1 MDSAFRHKLAKNKN
15 ILNRKNLSGSFLY
28 SKGAKRENFFTG
40 NSYLYFDCED
50 SISRKIIEFRT
61 ENKLIDGLN
70 RKAINDYRKFRRG
83 KNDLLWLKY
92 KQLVLKLDLYQQ
104 QLDQKKDNFL
114 DNISVV
120 KLWNTSILAAVIIG
134 MISMSFIYRYLGQ
147 GAAAEDE
154 AREKAAMEIVEKREP
169 QIAQAPERDEYIV
182 ELADYLKEEDNK
194 KFNEKVQELVEG
206 YPIEDFLPYLQGK
219 DREVVSFYIAIAKK
233 ESNWGKRVPVLK
245 GEDCYNYVGFRGKG
259 DRMGTGGHTC
269 FTDRKEAVE
278 VVARRIEELI
288 KKYGRDTAKEMVVWK
303 CGSDCNATGG
313 QAAANKWISDVDTI
327 LKELKKSKK

>member
-1 MDSAFRHKLAKNKN
+1 MDSAYRQKLSGNKK
-15 ILNRKNLSGSFLY
+15 ILSRKSISGSFLY
-28 SKGAKRENFFTG
+28 SRGLKRENFFTG

-50 SISRKIIEFRT
+50 SVARKIIEFRT
-61 ENKLIDGLN
+61 SNKLIDGLN
-70 RKAINDYRKFRRG
+70 KRAINDYRKFKRG
-83 KNDLLWLKY
+83 KNDFLWLKY
-92 KQLVLKLDLYQQ
+92 KKLVLKLDFCQK
-104 QLDQKKDNFL
+104 QLKEKRSYFL

-120 KLWNTSILAAVIIG
+120 RLWNTSILAAVIIG

-154 AREKAAMEIVEKREP
+154 VKERVAMEIVEKREP
-169 QIAQAPERDEYIV
+169 QIAKASDGDDYIA
-182 ELADYLKEEDNK
+182 ELADYLKEDDNK

-245 GEDCYNYVGFRGKG
+245 GEDCYNYVGFRGKS

-269 FTDRKEAVE
+269 FADRKEAVE
-278 VVARRIEELI
+278 VVSQRIEELI

-313 QAAANKWISDVDTI
+313 QAAANKWIADVDMI
-327 LKELKKSKK
+327 LKELKKIKK